1 MKLPPFESSQWD
13 ESIKLKFV
21 TVESLDIEIYYKTS
35 KSLKSNNFFNITSI
49 DMKLLPFDSSQRD
62 DSNKLNFIIIW
73 SLDAEISLFLDFKI
87 FTSKIMQKLT
97 KTYEILRNFM
107 QITQDYGGGVIL
119 RKFMPKKNSWC
130 RTGWMLSK
138 LAVWPATA

>member
-13 ESIKLKFV
+13 ESNKLKFV
-21 TVESLDIEIYYKTS
+21 TVESLDIEIYYKTP

-87 FTSKIMQKLT
+87 FNSKIMQKS
-97 KTYEILRNFM
+97 YENLRNFTKFYADYARLRRWYN
-107 QITQDYGGGVIL
+107 ITEVY
-119 RKFMPKKNSWC
+119 
-130 RTGWMLSK
+130 T
-138 LAVWPATA
+138 